1 MSSPFF
7 EPAGALWRPEPC
19 GAPPGLRRM
28 QARAGQGWVQAQALG
43 QGVALGRLSCHLAQ
57 PLCEQFECPS
67 ESVRLML
74 LVRGRQCVRL
84 AGGAEVQVQAGDVLV
99 RPGNPGPLCHI
110 APAQQ
115 PLASVALD
123 VPRAYLAA
131 LCAGAADGL
140 GPAALGLP
148 GRCTALR
155 PRGSL
160 AAALLA
166 RGQRLLA
173 AGPAQGALALLE
185 LQAQGLALLHCL
197 LTGAASPVLPAQG
210 SGAAARWQRALD
222 EALHILHEQWDQ
234 PHTIASLARRAGM
247 NECYLK
253 ALFRQRTGM
262 TIAAYLRQLRMGHA
276 RQLIESGQAT
286 VQQAALACGYARSDK
301 FAQAFA
307 RVHGLRPSQL

>member
-1 MSSPFF
+1 MQRLCKSHPTISLNSPPNPRFIS
-7 EPAGALWRPEPC
+7 PLPYGISH
-19 GAPPGLRRM
+19 
-28 QARAGQGWVQAQALG
+28 LG
-43 QGVALGRLSCHLAQ
+43 S
-57 PLCEQFECPS
+57 
-67 ESVRLML
+67 
-74 LVRGRQCVRL
+74 RGRQCVRL

-123 VPRAYLAA
+123 VPRAYL
-131 LCAGAADGL
+131 
-140 GPAALGLP
+140 AALGLP

-253 ALFRQRTGM
+253 ELFRQRTGM